1 MRGRA
6 EVPKFRMRRTG
17 RHTEADTDGHGLYPV
32 RQLAVHLGYPRGPAG
47 TTVWSH
53 RGAGRPDG

>member
-1 MRGRA
+1 
-6 EVPKFRMRRTG
+6 MRRTG